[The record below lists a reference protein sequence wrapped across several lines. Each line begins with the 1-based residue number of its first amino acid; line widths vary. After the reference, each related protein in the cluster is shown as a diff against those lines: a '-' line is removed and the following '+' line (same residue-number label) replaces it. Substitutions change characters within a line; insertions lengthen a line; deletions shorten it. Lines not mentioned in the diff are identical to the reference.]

1 MNDLKLLYS
10 TETQLSLKKSPEFVT
25 FDTKMNRVYVSD
37 HEKIYEIDSNDL
49 QILQTFDL
57 NQENI
62 ANSSDNKLVLL
73 QFLTESNNLS
83 LVNSNGD
90 ICLLNVITKEVKINN
105 KTT

>member
-10 TETQLSLKKSPEFVT
+10 TETQLSLNKSPEFIT
-25 FDTKMNRVYVSD
+25 FDTNMNRVYVSD
-37 HEKIYEIDSNDL
+37 HDKIYEIDSNDL
-49 QILQTFDL
+49 QTLQTFDL

-62 ANSSDNKLVLL
+62 ANSIDNKLVLL

-90 ICLLNVITKEVKINN
+90 ICLLNVITKEVKIFI
-105 KTT
+105 KTN